1 MKNLLFFTLFI
12 LFLIF
17 TSLVK
22 NTTRLVDKKIIKL
35 NKDIKI
41 LNVALNEA
49 ELEYAYLT
57 SPKILIKLSNQY
69 LDSNLSHYEKKNI
82 QYLNLLTFKEIK
94 N

>member
-1 MKNLLFFTLFI
+1 MKNLFFFAVFI

-35 NKDIKI
+35 NQNIKL
-41 LNVALNEA
+41 LNIELNEA
-49 ELEYAYLT
+49 KLEYAYLT
-57 SPKILIKLSNQY
+57 SPKMLIKLSNQY
-69 LDSNLSHYEKKNI
+69 LDDNFSHYEKKNI
-82 QYLNLLTFKEIK
+82 QYLDLTILKEIK

>member
-1 MKNLLFFTLFI
+1 MKNLFFFAVFI

-35 NKDIKI
+35 NQNIKL
-41 LNVALNEA
+41 LNIELNEA
-49 ELEYAYLT
+49 KLEYAYLT
-57 SPKILIKLSNQY
+57 SPKMLIKLSNQY
-69 LDSNLSHYEKKNI
+69 LDGNFSHYEKKNI
-82 QYLNLLTFKEIK
+82 QYLDLSILKESK